1 MQALRSIPAG
11 AAVLFSG
18 AVAGSL
24 IALYG
29 YLVPLTG
36 VTGTKGAL
44 LAVIVSV
51 VIALMAIA
59 LPRLR
64 PGALR
69 TSWLAVLVCLLA
81 GNAFAG
87 VLLHEPWLG
96 IAMTGG
102 LLGLI
107 FDRGRPA
114 RTARHSP
121 HDA

>member
-81 GNAFAG
+81 GR
-87 VLLHEPWLG
+87 
-96 IAMTGG
+96 AMP
-102 LLGLI
+102 LPACCCMS
-107 FDRGRPA
+107 RGWE
-114 RTARHSP
+114 SP
-121 HDA
+121 